1 MNYEVILMDGM
12 NLLSLETYFLNTE
25 RECINEFIVHHEL
38 EISLV
43 KSGQGEYLI
52 DGKTYEM
59 REGDIFVL
67 NNIEF
72 HQIVNINPRFEFVN
86 EVIMFDPRFVW
97 ALESNL
103 FDARFLSIFF
113 ERKPTFKNRVERDCP
128 VALEI
133 RNLFV
138 EMSEEFREKLPEYQL
153 LLKVKLLNI
162 LALLTRHYGL
172 TKIGKEEY
180 SHRKQD
186 LALLN
191 KVTHFIDLHIAEPIR
206 LEDMAA
212 IVYMNPSYFSTFFK
226 KSLGI
231 NPSDYLARKRIRR
244 AIEFLQNSDKT
255 ILEISTLCGF
265 NNTANFNKTFK
276 KMIGKV
282 PSEVRK
288 LSYKEVQIPAR

>member
-1 MNYEVILMDGM
+1 MLVSGGSMNYEAIQMDGT

-25 RECINEFIVHHEL
+25 QECINEFVVHHEL
-38 EISLV
+38 EISWL
-43 KSGQGEYLI
+43 KSGSGEYLI

-72 HQIVNINPRFEFVN
+72 HQIVNIDPRYEFVN

-113 ERKPTFKNRVERDCP
+113 ERKPSFKNRVERDSP
-128 VALEI
+128 VANEI
-133 RNLFV
+133 RRLFG
-138 EMSEEFREKLPEYQL
+138 EMSEEFQQKLPEYQL

-172 TKIGKEEY
+172 AKIDPQEY
-180 SHRKQD
+180 SNRQQD
-186 LALLN
+186 LILLN
-191 KVTHFIDLHIAEPIR
+191 KVTHYIDLHISEPIR
-206 LEDMAA
+206 LEDLAA

-231 NPSDYLARKRIRR
+231 NPSEYLAKQRVRR
-244 AIEFLQNSDKT
+244 AIEYLQNSDKP
-255 ILEISTLCGF
+255 ILEISSLCGF
-265 NNTANFNKTFK
+265 NNVANFNKTFK

-288 LSYKEVQIPAR
+288 LKF

>member
-1 MNYEVILMDGM
+1 MNYEVIQLDGM

-25 RECINEFIVHHEL
+25 QECINEFVVHHEL
-38 EISLV
+38 EISWL
-43 KSGQGEYLI
+43 KSGHGEYLI
-52 DGKTYEM
+52 DSKTYEM
-59 REGDIFVL
+59 QEGDIFVL
-67 NNIEF
+67 NNIEY
-72 HQIVNINPRFEFVN
+72 HRIINIDPRVEFVN

-113 ERKPTFKNRVERDCP
+113 ERKPSFKNRVDRDSP
-128 VALEI
+128 VAHEI
-133 RNLFV
+133 QRLFM
-138 EMSEEFREKLPEYQL
+138 EMGEEFQHKLPEYQL

-172 TKIGKEEY
+172 AKIDPKEY
-180 SHRKQD
+180 SNRKQD
-186 LALLN
+186 LASLN
-191 KVTHFIDLHIAEPIR
+191 KVTHYIDLHIGESIR
-206 LEDMAA
+206 LDDLAA

-231 NPSDYLARKRIRR
+231 NPSEYLAKQRVRR
-244 AIEFLQNSDKT
+244 AIEYLQNSDKT

-288 LSYKEVQIPAR
+288 LKFKEP

>member
-1 MNYEVILMDGM
+1 MNYEAIQMDGT

-25 RECINEFIVHHEL
+25 QECINEFVVHHEL
-38 EISLV
+38 EISWL
-43 KSGQGEYLI
+43 KSGSGEYLI

-72 HQIVNINPRFEFVN
+72 HQIVNIDPRYEFVN

-113 ERKPTFKNRVERDCP
+113 ERKPSFKNRVERDSP
-128 VALEI
+128 VANEI
-133 RNLFV
+133 RRLFG
-138 EMSEEFREKLPEYQL
+138 EMSEEFQQKLPEYQL

-172 TKIGKEEY
+172 AKIDPQEY
-180 SHRKQD
+180 SNRQQD
-186 LALLN
+186 LILLN
-191 KVTHFIDLHIAEPIR
+191 KVTHYIDLHISEPIR
-206 LEDMAA
+206 LEDLAA

-231 NPSDYLARKRIRR
+231 NPSEYLAKQRVRR
-244 AIEFLQNSDKT
+244 AIEYLQNSDKP
-255 ILEISTLCGF
+255 ILEISSLCGF
-265 NNTANFNKTFK
+265 NNVANFNKTFK

-288 LSYKEVQIPAR
+288 LKF

>member
-1 MNYEVILMDGM
+1 MNYEVIQVDGI

-25 RECINEFIVHHEL
+25 QECINEFIVHYEL

-43 KSGQGEYLI
+43 KSGRGEYLI

-59 REGDIFVL
+59 QEGDIFVL

-72 HQIVNINPRFEFVN
+72 HQIVNIDPRFEFVN

-128 VALEI
+128 VAQEI
-133 RNLFV
+133 RKLFM
-138 EMSEEFREKLPEYQL
+138 EMNEEFHQKLPEYQL

-172 TKIGKEEY
+172 TKIDKEEH
-180 SHRKQD
+180 SNRKQD

-191 KVTHFIDLHIAEPIR
+191 KVTHYIDLNITEPIR

-212 IVYMNPSYFSTFFK
+212 LVYMNPSYFSTFFK
-226 KSLGI
+226 KSFGI
-231 NPSDYLARKRIRR
+231 NPSEYLSRQRVRR
-244 AIEFLQNSDKT
+244 AIEYLQNSDKT

-276 KMIGKV
+276 KLVGKV

-288 LSYKEVQIPAR
+288 LR

>member
-1 MNYEVILMDGM
+1 MNYEVIKMDGVD
-12 NLLSLETYFLNTE
+12 LLSLETYFLNKE
-25 RECINEFIVHHEL
+25 QEYINEFIVHHEL
-38 EISLV
+38 EISMV
-43 KSGQGEYLI
+43 KSGSGEYLI
-52 DGKTYEM
+52 DGKVYEM

-72 HQIVNINPRFEFVN
+72 HQIINIDPRFEFIN

-97 ALESNL
+97 SLESNL
-103 FDARFLSIFF
+103 FDARFLAIFF
-113 ERKPTFKNRVERDCP
+113 ERKPSFKNRIERDSP
-128 VALEI
+128 TTRKI
-133 RNLFV
+133 RGLFM
-138 EMSEEFREKLPEYQL
+138 EMSEEFQHKLPGYEL

-172 TKIGKEEY
+172 TKNDEEGF
-180 SHRKQD
+180 SKRKQD

-191 KVTHFIDLHIAEPIR
+191 KVIHYIDLNLTEPIR
-206 LEDMAA
+206 LEDLAA

-226 KSLGI
+226 KHFGI
-231 NPSDYLARKRIRR
+231 NPSEYLARKRIRR
-244 AIEFLQNSDKT
+244 AIEYLRNSDKT

-276 KMIGKV
+276 KMVGRV

-288 LSYKEVQIPAR
+288 LKQLED

>member
-1 MNYEVILMDGM
+1 MNYEVIQMDGM

-25 RECINEFIVHHEL
+25 QECINEFVVHHEL

-43 KSGQGEYLI
+43 KSGHGEYLI
-52 DGKTYEM
+52 EGKTYEM

-72 HQIVNINPRFEFVN
+72 HQIVNIDPRYEFVN

-113 ERKPTFKNRVERDCP
+113 ERKPTFKNRVERNTP
-128 VALEI
+128 VAQEI
-133 RNLFV
+133 KRLFN
-138 EMSEEFREKLPEYQL
+138 EMDEEFQQKLPEYHL

-172 TKIGKEEY
+172 TKTDKEEFPN
-180 SHRKQD
+180 RKQD
-186 LALLN
+186 LASLN
-191 KVTHFIDLHIAEPIR
+191 KVTHYIDLHIAEPIR

-231 NPSDYLARKRIRR
+231 NPSEYLARQRVRR
-244 AIEFLQNSDKT
+244 AIEYLQNSDKT
-255 ILEISTLCGF
+255 ILEISSLCGF
-265 NNTANFNKTFK
+265 NNIANFNKTFK

-288 LSYKEVQIPAR
+288 LKYKDRE